1 MTRSMI
7 RLSSYCYNKI
17 QAVQTICLKPEG
29 AYMLTC
35 MPFIYHISPEVMHG
49 CVLHQASHTN

>member
-1 MTRSMI
+1 MT

-17 QAVQTICLKPEG
+17 QAVQAICLKPEG

-35 MPFIYHISPEVMHG
+35 MPSSFIYYISPEVMHG